1 MPDLPPMP
9 PAPPRLA
16 GMSIPV
22 FTAPAPPAMPPP
34 TPPAP
39 PPAPGA
45 PIAIA
50 FPAGSAVLPAAARP
64 TLRGLAQHRGTRVI
78 AVTGFG
84 DATADSAAA
93 QAAGLPLALD
103 RARAVAAELYALGV
117 PPTAV
122 RIAALPSGGGAA
134 ARLVD

>member
-1 MPDLPPMP
+1 MPDLPAMP
-9 PAPPRLA
+9 PTPPRLTGVA
-16 GMSIPV
+16 IPV
-22 FTAPAPPAMPPP
+22 LTAPTPPAVPPP

-50 FPAGSAVLPAAARP
+50 FPAASAVLPATARP
-64 TLRGLAQHRGTRVI
+64 TLQGLAQHRGTRAI

-84 DATADSAAA
+84 DATGDSAAA
-93 QAAGLPLALD
+93 QAAALPLALD
-103 RARAVAAELYALGV
+103 RARAVAADLYALGV
-117 PPTAV
+117 PPTEV

-134 ARLVD
+134 VRLVE